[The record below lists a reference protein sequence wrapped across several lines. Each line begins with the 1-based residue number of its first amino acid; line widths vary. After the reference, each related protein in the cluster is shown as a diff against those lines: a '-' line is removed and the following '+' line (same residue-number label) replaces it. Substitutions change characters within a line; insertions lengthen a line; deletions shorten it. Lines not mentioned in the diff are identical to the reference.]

1 MKKILCIVLVALMAL
16 SLCACGNENW
26 GFGNY
31 TFTHVHL
38 SDGTDGHCATVESWH
53 DNDLGIEL
61 HTTEFGDIYC
71 SEGTYFLFES
81 NENCPFCNTGK

>member
-1 MKKILCIVLVALMAL
+1 MKKIFCLVMVILMIIML
-16 SLCACGNENW
+16 SACGNENW
-26 GFGNY
+26 GIGNY
-31 TFTHVHL
+31 TFRHVHIG
-38 SDGTDGHCATVESWH
+38 DGVIGYCANVESWH

-81 NENCPFCNTGK
+81 GDNCPFCGG